1 MPANL
6 PPEYYEAD
14 KLYREAESVADK
26 IARLEDLIR
35 TVPKHKGT
43 DHLRADLRRKLA
55 ELKREPR
62 SRKGGAR
69 RASAFNIS
77 QEGAG
82 QVALIGPPNV
92 GKSALLNAL
101 TNAIPEVAPS
111 PFTTWEPLP
120 GMMTYD
126 DVQIQLIDTPP
137 LNAEYTDP
145 GLMDLIR
152 RADLALLVVDLQ
164 GDPVGQLHESIA
176 LLRQHRIRPRHT
188 RDENDAEPGAYVP
201 TLVVANKCDDDAA
214 EELVELF
221 SALLEEE
228 WPMVAVSATTER
240 GLDQLRRRVFEALE
254 IIRVYSKEPG
264 EPPDLVAP
272 YTLPQGSTVAA
283 MAAKVHKEV
292 AEKLKA
298 ARVWG
303 ANVFD
308 GQMVSRDHV
317 LSDGDIVEL
326 QV

>member
-6 PPEYYEAD
+6 PPEYYEAE
-14 KLYREAESVADK
+14 KLYREAESVVDK

-43 DHLRADLRRKLA
+43 DHLRADLRRKLS

-62 SRKGGAR
+62 SRQGGR
-69 RASAFNIS
+69 RTSVFNIK

-82 QVALIGPPNV
+82 QVAMIGPPNV

-101 TNAIPEVAPS
+101 TNATPVVAAY

-137 LNAEYTDP
+137 LNVEYTDP
-145 GLMDLIR
+145 GLLDLVR

-164 GDPVGQLHESIA
+164 GDPVGQLEESVA
-176 LLRQHRIRPRHT
+176 LLRQHRIHPRHR
-188 RDENDAEPGAYVP
+188 RDENNPEPGTYVP
-201 TLVVANKCDDDAA
+201 ILVIANKSDDDASD
-214 EELVELF
+214 ELAELF
-221 SALLEEE
+221 NALLEEE
-228 WPMVAVSATTER
+228 WPMVAVSATTGR
-240 GLDQLRRRVFEALE
+240 GLDLLRRRVFEALE

-264 EPPDLVAP
+264 EPPDMVAP
-272 YTLPQGSTVAA
+272 YTLKKGSTVAE
-283 MAAKVHKEV
+283 MAVKVHKDL

-308 GQMVSRDHV
+308 GQTVSREHV

-326 QV
+326 QA